1 MDLKDKLPLHYEDGP
16 DYCTVTDGQHQ
27 PFCLTVQPE
36 LLKVME
42 VAYAQRD
49 PLRRCGYCNSWGSK
63 PCGEGCHW
71 SPTDP
76 TAAELAQP
84 VF

>member
-36 LLKVME
+36 LLKAME
-42 VAYAQRD
+42 VAYAQREASA
-49 PLRRCGYCNSWGSK
+49 PLR
-63 PCGEGCHW
+63 
-71 SPTDP
+71 
-76 TAAELAQP
+76 
-84 VF
+84 